1 MLKRHITAGSRTEWI
16 LTGNSL
22 TAADMNED
30 ENVDIT
36 DMLML
41 KRKITEEI

>member
-1 MLKRHITAGSRTEWI
+1 MIKRHIAAGSKTEWI
-16 LTGNSL
+16 LTGDNL
-22 TAADMNED
+22 KAADMNED

>member
-1 MLKRHITAGSRTEWI
+1 MDTN
-16 LTGNSL
+16 GNSL